1 MADVFTRK
9 RRSEIMSRIRGRDT
23 KPELLLRKLL
33 RASGLRVLRHVASLP
48 GTPEFVLP
56 KEKIVLFVHGCFWHA
71 HKGCAR
77 SRLPSSNR
85 RFWVRKLDGNRRRDQ
100 RQVRRLR
107 EMGWRVGIFWTC
119 LPLEVAGV
127 TAKLRR
133 LGAGEP
139 LRRST

>member
-1 MADVFTRK
+1 MTDVFTSK

-33 RASGLRVLRHVASLP
+33 KASGLRVLRHVASLP

-100 RQVRRLR
+100 RQIRRLR
-107 EMGWRVGIFWTC
+107 LLGWRVGVFWTC
-119 LPLEVAGV
+119 DTLRATLVAS
-127 TAKLRR
+127 KLRR
-133 LGAGEP
+133 LGA
-139 LRRST
+139 S